1 MITREQLLAVMP
13 NARWRIELYLDH
25 LNAAMEEFEIN
36 TPPRIAAFLAQ
47 IAHESSEL
55 RYVCEIAS
63 GSAYDTGRLATR
75 LGNTPEAD
83 GDGQRYKGRGLI
95 QITGRTNYKLCGKAL
110 DVDLLEYPELIEQ
123 PSLACRSAAW
133 FWVKGAGMNLSPAAR
148 QRCGSDCNLNEIA
161 DRGDFLAITYAIN
174 GGTNGIE
181 DREKFH
187 ARAQAA
193 LRDGDVVT

>member
-1 MITREQLLAVMP
+1 MPVISREQLLVVMP
-13 NARWRIELYLDH
+13 NARGQADIYLDH
-25 LNAAMEEFEIN
+25 LNAAMDEFEIN
-36 TPPRIAAFLAQ
+36 TPARIAALLAQ
-47 IAHESSEL
+47 VAHESGEL
-55 RYVCEIAS
+55 RHVRELAS
-63 GSAYDTGRLATR
+63 GAAYDTGRLAAR
-75 LGNTPEAD
+75 LGNTPEAN

-95 QITGRTNYKLCGKAL
+95 QITGRINYKLCGEAL
-110 DVDLLEYPELIEQ
+110 DVDLLEHPELIEQ

-174 GGTNGIE
+174 GGTNGLE

-193 LRDGDVVT
+193 LRATA